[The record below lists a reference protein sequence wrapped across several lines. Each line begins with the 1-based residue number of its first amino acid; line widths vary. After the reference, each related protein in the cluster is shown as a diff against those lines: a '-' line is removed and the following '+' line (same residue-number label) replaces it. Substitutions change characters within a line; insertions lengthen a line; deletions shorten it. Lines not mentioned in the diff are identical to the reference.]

1 MEPKEK
7 KEQLVNKIHIL
18 KEKIKIV
25 DFMKRLELKDLILEL
40 RNKLEPLK
48 LRTNRKI
55 VKSAIINTTRE
66 LPPVVL

>member
-40 RNKLEPLK
+40 EKEIGTIEIKNESEDC
-48 LRTNRKI
+48 KI
-55 VKSAIINTTRE
+55 CCN
-66 LPPVVL
+66 